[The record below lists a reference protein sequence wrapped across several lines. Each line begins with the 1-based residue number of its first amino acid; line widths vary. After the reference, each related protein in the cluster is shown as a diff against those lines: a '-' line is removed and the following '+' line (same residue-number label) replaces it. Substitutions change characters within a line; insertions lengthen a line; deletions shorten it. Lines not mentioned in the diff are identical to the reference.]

1 MQAEAKM
8 EMVEA
13 LVSLLQVHDV
23 EVQQAS
29 SLGLSNLALKGP
41 GKHVHVCVRASVRV
55 CVRARARVCV
65 CVCVCVCARACVHV
79 HVCVLTM
86 YLDVNE
92 RMLHNVVSIES
103 GCS

>member
-41 GKHVHVCVRASVRV
+41 GKHVHVCVRACVRV
-55 CVRARARVCV
+55 CVRAR
-65 CVCVCVCARACVHV
+65 VCVCVCARACVHV